1 MNWAWA
7 SRAADQAAGIA
18 RPGWAGPRQPA
29 ALRAGMAIDTAGMR
43 RTHAILLAAI
53 AVLSACGRPDPST
66 PAKPAPAAGAEL
78 AFDFEA
84 MPVGAPPAGF
94 LCAWP
99 GPPEAKPAR
108 WEVIADGAVRVLQQ
122 SDGDETNHR
131 YPVAL
136 WPQARLTDVR
146 AAVRAR
152 AISGGRDR
160 SFGVVVRAVD
170 ERNYYVARAN
180 TSGWGENIRL
190 YRFVDGK
197 RSELAEWEGPVER
210 DAWHELAVEAVG
222 AQLTVMLDGRTIIR
236 HQDTTFAGPGMC
248 GVWTK
253 AEAVSRFDDLR
264 ITPIG
269 AVK

>member
-1 MNWAWA
+1 LL
-7 SRAADQAAGIA
+7 SGR
-18 RPGWAGPRQPA
+18 
-29 ALRAGMAIDTAGMR
+29 AIDTAGMR
-43 RTHAILLAAI
+43 RTRATLLAAI
-53 AVLSACGRPDPST
+53 AVLAACGRPDPST
-66 PAKPAPAAGAEL
+66 PAAPSPAAGAEI

-84 MPVGAPPAGF
+84 MPVGTPPAGF

-108 WEVIADGAVRVLQQ
+108 WEVIADGAGRVLQQ

-136 WPQARLTDVR
+136 WPQARLADVR

-180 TSGWGENIRL
+180 TSGWGENVRL
-190 YRFVDGK
+190 YKFVDG
-197 RSELAEWEGPVER
+197 RRTELAEWEGPVER
-210 DAWHELAVEAVG
+210 DAWHDLAVEAVG
-222 AQLTVMLDGRTIIR
+222 PQLTVMLDGRTIIR
-236 HQDTTFAGPGMC
+236 HQDATFAGPGMC

-269 AVK
+269 AAR

>member
-1 MNWAWA
+1 MPI
-7 SRAADQAAGIA
+7 Q
-18 RPGWAGPRQPA
+18 
-29 ALRAGMAIDTAGMR
+29 TYHMR
-43 RTHAILLAAI
+43 WPHLLLAVGLGLLA
-53 AVLSACGRPDPST
+53 ACGRPDPTT
-66 PAKPAPAAGAEL
+66 PAAPLAATGSETVF
-78 AFDFEA
+78 AFDD
-84 MPVGAPPAGF
+84 MPVGAPPTGF
-94 LCAWP
+94 RCAWP

-108 WEVIADGAVRVLQQ
+108 WEIVADGAGRVLQQ

-136 WPQARLTDVR
+136 WPGVQLADVR
-146 AAVRAR
+146 ATVRAK

-197 RSELAEWEGPVER
+197 RTELAEWEGPIAR
-210 DAWHELAVEAVG
+210 DDWHELAVEVVG
-222 AQLTVMLDGRTIIR
+222 GTLTVMLDGRTVIR
-236 HQDTTFAGPGMC
+236 QADATFAGPGMC

-253 AEAVSRFDDLR
+253 AEAISRFDDLR
-264 ITPIG
+264 ISPLG
-269 AVK
+269 AAK